1 MNACVPLSESVSQR
15 QAMSPLGFFFLPGAP
30 PGRVLATCQEW
41 RSEEKVV
48 SRESKTPSRVAVTC
62 HRTQNGNFAAG
73 RKLSFP
79 GRVEEATR
87 SSGRGCS
94 VWRAK
99 NTRMPIGARLSRAE
113 RSRPCARVP
122 REWLSNLTPG
132 KHRGNSAATQ
142 GRVNGRPGS
151 HPVDGRRPLS
161 NTHGAALI
169 RKRIS
174 AVGAPSP
181 PCDLADQAARSLGE
195 AAEHTSLLLSHTMGS
210 ASCSV
215 MMGAGPRLLPHCL
228 NGVHAERR
236 RSAQSAA
243 SAARV

>member
-1 MNACVPLSESVSQR
+1 MDEREPDEACVPLSESVSQR

-79 GRVEEATR
+79 GRVEEAAR

-122 REWLSNLTPG
+122 REWPSNLTPG

-142 GRVNGRPGS
+142 GRVNSRPGS
-151 HPVDGRRPLS
+151 HLVDGRRPLS

-181 PCDLADQAARSLGE
+181 P
-195 AAEHTSLLLSHTMGS
+195 
-210 ASCSV
+210 
-215 MMGAGPRLLPHCL
+215 
-228 NGVHAERR
+228 
-236 RSAQSAA
+236 
-243 SAARV
+243 